1 MDGRSPRK
9 TERAVRAASHNPVIR
24 TKMKRQTSTVCFFV
38 LAADE
43 DAEPTSRGCYS
54 TKRYL
59 KLKYDDKYDDVCNNC
74 NFVRDVPMRPISVVG
89 IVTGTTVATAMGV
102 FSIIWFVIQ
111 KKSWADF
118 LAIFKK

>member
-1 MDGRSPRK
+1 
-9 TERAVRAASHNPVIR
+9 
-24 TKMKRQTSTVCFFV
+24 
-38 LAADE
+38 
-43 DAEPTSRGCYS
+43 
-54 TKRYL
+54 
-59 KLKYDDKYDDVCNNC
+59 
-74 NFVRDVPMRPISVVG
+74 MRPISAVG